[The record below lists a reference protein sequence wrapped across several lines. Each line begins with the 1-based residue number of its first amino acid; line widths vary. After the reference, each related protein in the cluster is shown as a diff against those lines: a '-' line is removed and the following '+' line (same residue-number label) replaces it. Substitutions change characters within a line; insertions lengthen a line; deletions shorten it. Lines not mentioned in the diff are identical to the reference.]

1 MIPST
6 TNLNAKSLVVRM
18 KQAAEQGDGDALVAL
33 AHELSVN
40 ATQPGMAD
48 TAHRLMG
55 LTQKAAVHRTQQVAQ
70 ILVRAGTPASRP
82 YMVMATALEETA
94 VLEPGV
100 ARFMANRQEA
110 KKVLFAALAAVPDA
124 EAMSQK
130 LRIRLARIQWQMGD
144 EEGLSELVAE
154 VENRAKQGG
163 HDHAELA
170 KLAFMCMDSRH
181 GLTLRESVRIAVE
194 REPESVE
201 VLRAHVRGLV
211 ADRQPIDAWWPRI
224 KQAAVDHPNDVGLM
238 RFATFCAHDLGEWT
252 FVEEAHQGMAPELA
266 DPFAWEKAGLALL
279 RMGQDERAIE
289 WLGRARPRVPPQRV
303 GPLAAVLKSLL
314 HALNCDHY
322 WGDVPDYQGLK
333 QELAGSLM
341 ELQRTLSSTDY
352 APKDLLQAA
361 TAIGTVE
368 KYPFYVLAQ
377 IIDQKMYVEHWD
389 ARYGTFDL
397 RTYSVVWRAL
407 IEHQALLLG
416 HAVERMLG
424 GAPPGTLNALRET
437 AERFVQA
444 KLTLDEPEAAIQ
456 TLQMLESEGCC
467 GLFFQELADQCLLH
481 RSNLADVQ
489 TRVQARP
496 STGLRNAKVCG
507 VEQAREWVLRE
518 GLETRVLWEEGP
530 AEASFE
536 KAMSDGQIEVQG
548 HKVEAFTLRAM
559 EARSLILAGSDV
571 IIGPHGTALRPS
583 HWHYRGT
590 FPERTGLARSAAAGG
605 AVLDLAGPVR
615 RIDEPVI
622 VLACNDTAHV
632 PNYYHWVNF
641 ILTRCV
647 FLLEQGL
654 LEGRRLLMPAEVKPW
669 MRGALELVG
678 LSEDRLLSHT
688 ANEVLHISEA
698 TVVNGFDYP
707 GVEYMRSFRSFMW
720 KAANARSDSGSSE
733 APLHIFM
740 VRPTDNRRPFFG
752 RERILQIAQNEG
764 FRCIDPAQLSVAD
777 QVRLFANAASVAG
790 FGGAAFTN
798 MAFCR
803 PGMPALELIR
813 REATW
818 PDFTGIA
825 LALGIKYRFCPGW
838 IPSGA
843 TGTPRVHDGPTRF
856 DEAMVQR
863 ELNRL
868 KTASA

>member
-6 TNLNAKSLVVRM
+6 TNLNAKSMTVRM
-18 KQAAEQGDGDALVAL
+18 KQAAEQGDGDAFVAL
-33 AHELSVN
+33 AHELAVC

-48 TAHRLMG
+48 AAHRLMG
-55 LTQKAAVHRTQQVAQ
+55 LTQKAAVHRTQEVAQ
-70 ILVRAGTPASRP
+70 ILIRAATPASRP
-82 YMVMATALEETA
+82 YMVMAAALEEA
-94 VLEPGV
+94 AAFEAGV
-100 ARFMANRQEA
+100 SRFMANRQQA
-110 KKVLFAALAAVPDA
+110 KKVLQAALAAVPDA
-124 EAMSQK
+124 EAMELK
-130 LRIRLARIQWQMGD
+130 LRIRLARILWQIGD
-144 EEGLSELVAE
+144 EEGLSDLVAE
-154 VENRAKQGG
+154 VAARAKGG
-163 HDHAELA
+163 SHDHAELA
-170 KLAFMCMDSRH
+170 KLALICIDSRH
-181 GLTLRESVRIAVE
+181 GLALREAVRIAAE
-194 REPESVE
+194 RAPESPE
-201 VLRAHVRGLV
+201 ILRAHVRGLV
-211 ADRQPIDAWWPRI
+211 VDGQPIEAWWPRL
-224 KQAAVDHPNDVGLM
+224 KQATVNHPDDVGLK

-252 FVEEAHQGMAPELA
+252 FVEKAHQGMAPDSA
-266 DPFAWEKAGLALL
+266 DPFAWEKAGLAVL
-279 RMGQDERAIE
+279 RLGQDERAIE
-289 WLGRARPRVPPQRV
+289 WLSRARPRVSPQRV
-303 GPLAAVLKSLL
+303 GPLAAVLESLL
-314 HALNCDHY
+314 HALNCDHH

-333 QELAGSLM
+333 QELAGSLVK
-341 ELQRTLSSTDY
+341 LQRTLSSIDY

-368 KYPFYVLAQ
+368 KYPFYVLSQ
-377 IIDQKMYVEHWD
+377 IIEQEMYVKQWD

-397 RTYSVVWRAL
+397 RAYNVVWRAL
-407 IEHQALLLG
+407 VEHQALLLDHG
-416 HAVERMLG
+416 LTCMLG

-444 KLTLDEPEAAIQ
+444 KLTLDEPEAAMQ
-456 TLQMLESEGCC
+456 TLRMLESEGCC
-467 GLFFQELADQCLLH
+467 GLFFQELVDQCLLH
-481 RSNLADVQ
+481 RGNVADVQ
-489 TRVQARP
+489 SRVQARP

-507 VEQAREWVLRE
+507 VAQACEWVARER
-518 GLETRVLWEEGP
+518 LESRVLWEEGP
-530 AEASFE
+530 FEACFE
-536 KAMSDGQIEVQG
+536 KAVSDGQIEVHAHQIA
-548 HKVEAFTLRAM
+548 AFTLRAM
-559 EARSLILAGSDV
+559 ETSSLILAGSDV
-571 IIGPHGTALRPS
+571 LIGPHGTALRPS
-583 HWHYRGT
+583 HWHYRGM
-590 FPERTGLARSAAAGG
+590 FPERTGLARSAAVGG
-605 AVLDLAGPVR
+605 AVLDLAGQVR

-669 MRGALELVG
+669 MGGALELVG
-678 LSEDRLLSHT
+678 LSEDRLLSYA
-688 ANEVLHISEA
+688 ANEVLHIAEA
-698 TVVNGFDYP
+698 TVVSGFDYP
-707 GVEYMRSFRSFMW
+707 GVEYMRRFRSFMW
-720 KAANARSDSGSSE
+720 KAANAHSDSGSSE
-733 APLHIFM
+733 TPLHIFM

-752 RERILQIAQNEG
+752 RDRILKIAQNEG
-764 FRCIDPAQLSVAD
+764 FRCVDPAQLSVAD
-777 QVRLFANAASVAG
+777 QVRLFAGAASVAG

-868 KTASA
+868 KTVST